1 MADLKDLT
9 SGSEM
14 GKLGDFVFYMKK
26 NEYEKI
32 SQTLTASFGSYKP
45 IKGQERLSKVGG
57 YENKISLNGVLVLC
71 PLKSLETLEDYLKAR
86 KPLDLTTLTDDIKVV
101 ITSLTITQ
109 SHFLDNGNFT
119 AQTYSLSLKEVYD
132 EIL

>member
-9 SGSEM
+9 NGSEM

-32 SQTLTASFGSYKP
+32 SKMLTATFGSFKP
-45 IKGQERLSKVGG
+45 IKGQERVSDAGG
-57 YENKISLNGVLVLC
+57 YEGKISLNGVLVLC
-71 PLKSLETLEDYLKAR
+71 PLDTLESLEDYLKAR
-86 KPLDLTTLTDDIKVV
+86 KPIRFTTLNDDVEV
-101 ITSLTITQ
+101 LLSSLTITQ